1 VVVEV
6 ISEGTSPRPAPSA
19 NALRLVRNA
28 ALVCAGAAVIAA
40 VVGIVLG
47 HAGPGGALATGLA
60 IGSINGALAARLIA
74 LPLPF
79 LATSLLR
86 IITLSTIG
94 IAIGLAFGLANV
106 WLVILGLG
114 ISQVVLAVA
123 ALRESMRI
131 A

>member
-1 VVVEV
+1 M
-6 ISEGTSPRPAPSA
+6 ISEGASPRPATVA
-19 NALRLVRNA
+19 AALRLGGNA
-28 ALVCAGAAVIAA
+28 ALTCAGAAVIAA
-40 VVGIVLG
+40 VAGVVLG
-47 HAGPGGALATGLA
+47 HPGPGGALATGLA

-74 LPLPF
+74 LPIPF

-123 ALRESMRI
+123 ALREAMRI
-131 A
+131 R

>member
-1 VVVEV
+1 V

-19 NALRLVRNA
+19 QALRLVRNA
-28 ALVCAGAAVIAA
+28 ALACAGAALIA
-40 VVGIVLG
+40 VVVGVALG

-60 IGSINGALAARLIA
+60 LGSINGALAARLIS
-74 LPLPF
+74 LPVPF

-86 IITLSTIG
+86 IITLSMIG

-114 ISQVVLAVA
+114 VSQVVLAAA
-123 ALRESMRI
+123 ALREQLRLS
-131 A
+131 

>member
-1 VVVEV
+1 V
-6 ISEGTSPRPAPSA
+6 ISEGASSRPKTTA

-28 ALVCAGAAVIAA
+28 ALVCAGAAVVAA
-40 VVGIVLG
+40 VVGILVG
-47 HAGPGGALATGLA
+47 HPGPGGALATGLA
-60 IGSINGALAARLIA
+60 IGSINGAMAARLIS
-74 LPLPF
+74 LPIPF

-86 IITLSTIG
+86 IITLSMIG

-114 ISQVVLAVA
+114 ISQVVLAAA

-131 A
+131 R

>member
-1 VVVEV
+1 V
-6 ISEGTSPRPAPSA
+6 TSDGASMRPKTAA

-40 VVGIVLG
+40 IVGIVLG
-47 HAGPGGALATGLA
+47 HAAQGGALATGLA
-60 IGSINGALAARLIA
+60 IGSVNGAMAAKLIA
-74 LPLPF
+74 LPVPF

-86 IITLSTIG
+86 IVTLSMIA
-94 IAIGLAFGLANV
+94 IAIGLAFGVANI

-114 ISQVVLAVA
+114 VAQVVLAGA
-123 ALRESMRI
+123 ALREQLRH